1 VRIAAST
8 PYRRLR
14 FQPTVTW
21 RRRSKCCPL
30 PSTLFTQGSM
40 DQKPSD
46 WLVYGG
52 SVSRETVS
60 KITEQVLEEM
70 DRLDE
75 LGRWIRG
82 RF

>member
-1 VRIAAST
+1 
-8 PYRRLR
+8 
-14 FQPTVTW
+14 
-21 RRRSKCCPL
+21 
-30 PSTLFTQGSM
+30 M

-46 WLVYGG
+46 WLVYRG

-70 DRLDE
+70 DPLDE